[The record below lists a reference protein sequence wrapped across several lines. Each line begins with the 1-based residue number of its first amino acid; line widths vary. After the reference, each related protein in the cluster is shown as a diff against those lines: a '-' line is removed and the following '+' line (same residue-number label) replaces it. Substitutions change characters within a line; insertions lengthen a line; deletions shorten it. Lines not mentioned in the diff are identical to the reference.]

1 MLGWQ
6 LLIIYITLAL
16 AAAFLFIWKRRDT
29 GGEPVAA
36 VEQASGEPA
45 SN

>member
-1 MLGWQ
+1 MLSWQ

-29 GGEPVAA
+29 GQDPVAV
-36 VEQASGEPA
+36 VEQPGEPA
-45 SN
+45 AS